1 MTAALG
7 NRRVRFG
14 STFLGTADFDDAVHL
29 VVVALA
35 VALQNRLLLTTF
47 VCTNLLLGTIST
59 AKEGICILL

>member
-14 STFLGTADFDDAVHL
+14 STFLGTADFDYAVHL

-35 VALQNRLLLTTF
+35 VALQNGLLLTTL
-47 VCTNLLLGTIST
+47 VSTNLLLGTVPR
-59 AKEGICILL
+59 